1 MGFLRVDR
9 IQIIL
14 GPMDSARSLKGGE
27 EEEEA
32 CVVLVI
38 GLESGVSMDA
48 GVRTVGMCLC
58 LCGSSD
64 ASGHAICCALC
75 VYLMLRV

>member
-1 MGFLRVDR
+1 VGSLRVDR

-27 EEEEA
+27 EEEDA

-48 GVRTVGMCLC
+48 GVRTVGMRLNHCV
-58 LCGSSD
+58 GSSD
-64 ASGHAICCALC
+64 ASHTPFVVRC
-75 VYLMLRV
+75 VCI

>member
-27 EEEEA
+27 GEEEA

-58 LCGSSD
+58 HSVGSW
-64 ASGHAICCALC
+64 
-75 VYLMLRV
+75 RN